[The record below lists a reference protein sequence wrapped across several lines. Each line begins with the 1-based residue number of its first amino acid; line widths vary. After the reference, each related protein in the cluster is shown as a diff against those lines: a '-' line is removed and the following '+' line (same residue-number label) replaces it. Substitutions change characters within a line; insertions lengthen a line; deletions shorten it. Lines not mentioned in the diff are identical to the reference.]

1 MRPALCPGDLLALH
15 APPRGL
21 PSLGQLVEVRDPRDG
36 RVLIKRVSSVEG
48 QSFCVLG
55 DNQAASRDSRDFGE
69 LTAAQ
74 CTGVAWL
81 LIRPEPF
88 VVRLI

>member
-1 MRPALCPGDLLALH
+1 MRPALCPGDLLVLH

-36 RVLIKRVSSVEG
+36 RVLVKRVSSVRREG
-48 QSFCVLG
+48 FRVLG
-55 DNQAASRDSRDFGE
+55 DNRAASRDSRDFGE
-69 LTAAQ
+69 LTPAQ
-74 CTGVAWL
+74 WTGVAWL

-88 VVRLI
+88 VVRLL